1 MQHNSEMAVDGRA
14 RKARTAHVM
23 NVQAVLRGLR
33 EKLAAAK
40 SRDEIVQVQEHA
52 EGCALRWPELAAP
65 FQAVFQEAT
74 DILIPQTVES
84 RKPKAGQPVRDFG
97 HFNDYRTISF
107 SCTKGQLKFDL
118 TPLQARFI
126 KALHTAPN
134 HALTSTQLNAKL
146 GRSRVKSRNR
156 KLPSIWAYKDGE
168 EIRRYLLRLSGRT
181 WSLNIFS

>member
-1 MQHNSEMAVDGRA
+1 MQHNSKMAEEGRA
-14 RKARTAHVM
+14 AIARAAHAM
-23 NVQAVLRGLR
+23 NMQAVLRGLR

-52 EGCALRWPELAAP
+52 ESCALRWPELAAP
-65 FQAVFQEAT
+65 FQALFQEAT
-74 DILIPQTVES
+74 GILNPQTAES
-84 RKPKAGQPVRDFG
+84 LKPKPGQPVRDFG
-97 HFNDYRTISF
+97 HFNDYRTVSF
-107 SCTKGQLKFDL
+107 TCTKGRLKFDL

-134 HALTSTQLNAKL
+134 FALSSTQLNAKL

-156 KLPSIWAYKDGE
+156 KVSSIWTFKDGE
-168 EIRRYLLRLSGRT
+168 EIRRHLLRLSGRT